1 MIGIKL
7 FRLFLKRTN
16 IFSIKTY
23 FMVSK
28 LSSPEVLHFLI
39 IVSVV
44 LIFARVLGEICRKL
58 KQPAVVG
65 EILAGIII
73 GPSLLGSAFPNLFKD
88 IFISQARSYGAFDG
102 LANIGVI
109 MLMFVAGIEVDL
121 KQIRRQGKQ
130 ATSISIMGIAFPFSL
145 GFGVIWFF
153 HDSFFPANNTTPLY
167 ISSLFF
173 GTALSITALSVI
185 VKVLLDLDIIK
196 TKVGGLVIT
205 AAMVDDFLG
214 WILFSII
221 IKMMDTT
228 KNDGSTAS
236 VLVVLLFALLM
247 VTAGRWLVDKI
258 LYLTKRYFSGAGSII
273 TVSCCL
279 CFLGAVFTEYLGIRG
294 VFGAFLVGIAVG
306 DSKHFTDTTQHVLQ
320 QFVVYIIAPLFFA
333 SVGLR
338 VNFVTSFNFSIV
350 LLILGIACIAK
361 IVGAGLGARM
371 AGMKKNESLAIAF
384 GMNAR
389 GSQEIVLGTVALQAK
404 IIDERIFVGL
414 VIMTMVTIIAAGP
427 LMKLFLEKHT
437 EELKQL
443 ADGEEPVVSARLM
456 ESHAADHIPV
466 IPQS

>member
-1 MIGIKL
+1 
-7 FRLFLKRTN
+7 
-16 IFSIKTY
+16 
-23 FMVSK
+23 MVSK
-28 LSSPEVLHFLI
+28 LSSAEVLHFLI

-44 LIFARVLGEICRKL
+44 LVVARVRGELCRKF

-73 GPSLLGSAFPNLFKD
+73 GPSLLGSAFPNLFND
-88 IFISQARSYGAFDG
+88 IFISQPRSYGAFDG

-109 MLMFVAGIEVDL
+109 LLMFVAGIEVDL
-121 KQIRRQGKQ
+121 KQIRRQGRQ
-130 ATSISIMGIAFPFSL
+130 ATSISVMGIAFPFAL
-145 GFGVIWFF
+145 GFAAIWFF
-153 HDSFFPANNTTPLY
+153 HDSIFPANNTTPLY

-196 TKVGGLVIT
+196 TKVGGLVVT

-221 IKMMDTT
+221 IKMMDSS
-228 KNDGSTAS
+228 KSDGSTAS
-236 VLVVLLFALLM
+236 VFVVLAFALFM
-247 VTAGRWLVDKI
+247 VTAGRWLVDKM
-258 LYLTKRYFSGAGSII
+258 LWLTKRYFSGAGSII

-279 CFLGAVFTEYLGIRG
+279 CFLGAVLTEYLGIRG
-294 VFGAFLVGIAVG
+294 VFGAFLAGIAVG

-338 VNFVTSFNFSIV
+338 VNFVTNFDLSIV
-350 LLILGIACIAK
+350 ALILGIACVAK
-361 IVGAGLGARM
+361 IVGAWLGARM
-371 AGMKKNESLAIAF
+371 SGMKKNESLAIAF

-404 IIDERIFVGL
+404 IIDEKIFVGL
-414 VIMTMVTIIAAGP
+414 VIMTMITILAAGP
-427 LMKLFLEKHT
+427 LMKLFLNKQAAT
-437 EELKQL
+437 EDLLDEH
-443 ADGEEPVVSARLM
+443 GTPVTAKLMGGNLSAEASKIL
-456 ESHAADHIPV
+456 
-466 IPQS
+466 QN